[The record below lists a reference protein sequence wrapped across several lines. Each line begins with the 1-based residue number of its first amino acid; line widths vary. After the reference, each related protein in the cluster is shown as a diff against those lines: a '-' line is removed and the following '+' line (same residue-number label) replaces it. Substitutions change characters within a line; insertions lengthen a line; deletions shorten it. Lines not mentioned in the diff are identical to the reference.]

1 VREAHVLRFVLR
13 RLIMLVVTLF
23 VASFAIYS
31 AMYLAPGN
39 PIAALTGGR
48 TPTPQAIAVLEERYH
63 LNDPFL
69 VRYVRWLGA
78 ALTGDLG
85 VSIQLRQDVSTLI
98 RQRIGTT
105 VQLVLYAS
113 VIIVVVGIALGV
125 LGGLK
130 RGAVDNVVIVVSTL
144 SAAVPSF
151 VASIVLLS
159 VFAVNLGWFPA
170 LGGGEGVVD
179 RIRHLTLPAVALA
192 FSSIALVARITRAAV
207 REELSRE
214 HVQTAISRGIPYR
227 LIVRRHVMRN
237 AAIPITTIVG
247 ITVASLFAASAIV
260 ERAFTLNGIG
270 SYLIQAALSK
280 DMAVVQGIS
289 LVIVAVFVIVNAVVD
304 FLYAVLDPRVSL
316 GTKAS

>member
-1 VREAHVLRFVLR
+1 MLRFVVR
-13 RLIMLVVTLF
+13 RLAMLVVTLF

-48 TPTPQAIAVLEERYH
+48 TPSPEAIAVLEQRYH
-63 LNDPFL
+63 LDDPFL
-69 VRYVRWLGA
+69 VRYVRWVSGA
-78 ALTGDLG
+78 IRGDFG

-98 RQRIGTT
+98 TQRIGTT
-105 VQLVLYAS
+105 VQLVLFS
-113 VIIVVVGIALGV
+113 SLIIVVVGIGLGL
-125 LGGLK
+125 LGGLR
-130 RGAVDNVVIVVSTL
+130 RGIVDNVVIVISTL

-151 VASIVLLS
+151 VASIILLS

-170 LGGGEGVVD
+170 LGGGDGFVD
-179 RIRHLTLPAVALA
+179 QVKHLTLPAVALA
-192 FSSIALVARITRAAV
+192 FSSIGLVARITRASV

-227 LIVRRHVMRN
+227 LVVRRHVMRN

-247 ITVASLFAASAIV
+247 ITVASLFAASAVV
-260 ERAFTLNGIG
+260 ERAFALNGIG

-280 DMAVVQGIS
+280 DVAVVQGIS
-289 LVIVAVFVIVNAVVD
+289 LVIVGVFVVVNAMVD
-304 FLYAVLDPRVSL
+304 FAYAVLDPRVSL
-316 GTKAS
+316 GDRAQ

>member
-1 VREAHVLRFVLR
+1 
-13 RLIMLVVTLF
+13 MLVVTLF
-23 VASFAIYS
+23 VASFAIYT

-48 TPTPQAIAVLEERYH
+48 TPTPQAIQVLEERYH

-69 VRYVRWLGA
+69 VRYARWLGS

-85 VSIQLRQDVSTLI
+85 VSIPLRSEVSTLI

-105 VQLVLYAS
+105 VQLVAFSSL
-113 VIIVVVGIALGV
+113 IIVVVGIGLGL
-125 LGGLK
+125 LGGLR
-130 RGAVDNVVIVVSTL
+130 RGIVDNVVIVASTL

-151 VASIVLLS
+151 VASIILLS
-159 VFAVNLGWFPA
+159 VFAVNLGWFPV
-170 LGGGEGVVD
+170 LGGGDGFVD
-179 RIRHLTLPAVALA
+179 QVRHLTLPAFALA
-192 FSSIALVARITRAAV
+192 FSSIALVARITRASV
-207 REELSRE
+207 REELGRE

-247 ITVASLFAASAIV
+247 ITVASLFAASAVV

-270 SYLIQAALSK
+270 AYLIQAALSK
-280 DMAVVQGIS
+280 DIAVVQGIS
-289 LVIVAVFVIVNAVVD
+289 LVIVALFVVVN
-304 FLYAVLDPRVSL
+304 
-316 GTKAS
+316 

>member
-1 VREAHVLRFVLR
+1 MLRFVLR
-13 RLIMLVVTLF
+13 RLSMLVVTLF

-48 TPTPQAIAVLEERYH
+48 TPTPEAIAILEQRYH
-63 LNDPFL
+63 LDDPFV
-69 VRYVRWLGA
+69 VRYLRWLGG
-78 ALTGDLG
+78 ALRGDFG

-98 RQRIGTT
+98 AQRIGTT

-113 VIIVVVGIALGV
+113 IIIVIIGIGLGV
-125 LGGLK
+125 LGGLR
-130 RGAVDNVVIVVSTL
+130 RGIVDNIVIVLTTL

-151 VASIVLLS
+151 VASIILLS

-170 LGGGEGVVD
+170 LGGGDGFVD
-179 RIRHLTLPAVALA
+179 QVRHLTLPAVALA
-192 FSSIALVARITRAAV
+192 FSSIALVARITRASV
-207 REELSRE
+207 RDELSRE

-227 LIVRRHVMRN
+227 LVVRRHVLRN

-247 ITVASLFAASAIV
+247 ITVASLFAASAVV
-260 ERAFTLNGIG
+260 ERAFALNGIG

-280 DMAVVQGIS
+280 DIAVVQGIS
-289 LVIVAVFVIVNAVVD
+289 LVIVAVFVVVNAVVD

-316 GTKAS
+316 GDAAS

>member
-1 VREAHVLRFVLR
+1 MLRFVVR
-13 RLIMLVVTLF
+13 RLAMLVVTLF

-48 TPTPQAIAVLEERYH
+48 TPSPEAIAVLEQRYH
-63 LNDPFL
+63 LDDPFL
-69 VRYVRWLGA
+69 VRYVRWVSGA
-78 ALTGDLG
+78 IRGDFG

-98 RQRIGTT
+98 TQRIGTT
-105 VQLVLYAS
+105 VQLVLFS
-113 VIIVVVGIALGV
+113 SLIIVVVGIGLGL
-125 LGGLK
+125 LGGLR
-130 RGAVDNVVIVVSTL
+130 RGIVDNLVIVISTL

-151 VASIVLLS
+151 VASIILLS

-170 LGGGEGVVD
+170 LGGGDGFVNQVK
-179 RIRHLTLPAVALA
+179 HLTLPAVALA
-192 FSSIALVARITRAAV
+192 FSSIALVARITRASV

-227 LIVRRHVMRN
+227 LVVRRHVMRN

-247 ITVASLFAASAIV
+247 ITVASLFAASAVV
-260 ERAFTLNGIG
+260 ERAFALNGIG

-280 DMAVVQGIS
+280 DVAVVQGIS
-289 LVIVAVFVIVNAVVD
+289 LVIVGVFVVVNAMVD
-304 FLYAVLDPRVSL
+304 FAYAVLDPRVSL
-316 GTKAS
+316 GDQAQ

>member
-1 VREAHVLRFVLR
+1 MLRFVLR
-13 RLIMLVVTLF
+13 RLSMLVVTLF

-48 TPTPQAIAVLEERYH
+48 TPTPEAIAILEQRYH
-63 LNDPFL
+63 LDDPFV
-69 VRYVRWLGA
+69 VRYLRWLGG
-78 ALTGDLG
+78 ALRGDFG

-98 RQRIGTT
+98 AQRIGTT

-113 VIIVVVGIALGV
+113 IIIVIIGIGLGV
-125 LGGLK
+125 LGGLR
-130 RGAVDNVVIVVSTL
+130 RGIVDNIVIVLTTL

-151 VASIVLLS
+151 VASIILLS

-170 LGGGEGVVD
+170 LGGGDGFVD
-179 RIRHLTLPAVALA
+179 QVRHLTLPAVALA
-192 FSSIALVARITRAAV
+192 FSSIALVARITRASV
-207 REELSRE
+207 RDELSRE

-227 LIVRRHVMRN
+227 LVVRRHVMRN

-247 ITVASLFAASAIV
+247 ITVASLFAASAVV
-260 ERAFTLNGIG
+260 ERAFALNGIG

-280 DMAVVQGIS
+280 DIAVVQGIS
-289 LVIVAVFVIVNAVVD
+289 LVIVAVFVVVNAVVD

-316 GTKAS
+316 GDAAS

>member
-1 VREAHVLRFVLR
+1 
-13 RLIMLVVTLF
+13 MLVVTLF

-48 TPTPQAIAVLEERYH
+48 TPTPEAIAILEQRYH
-63 LNDPFL
+63 LDDPFV
-69 VRYVRWLGA
+69 VRYLRWLGG
-78 ALTGDLG
+78 ALRGDFG

-98 RQRIGTT
+98 AQRIGTT

-113 VIIVVVGIALGV
+113 IIIVIIGIGLGV
-125 LGGLK
+125 LGGLR
-130 RGAVDNVVIVVSTL
+130 RGIVDNIVIVLTTL

-151 VASIVLLS
+151 VASIILLS

-170 LGGGEGVVD
+170 LGGGDGFVD
-179 RIRHLTLPAVALA
+179 QVRHLTLPAVALA
-192 FSSIALVARITRAAV
+192 FSSIALVARITRASV
-207 REELSRE
+207 RDELSRE

-227 LIVRRHVMRN
+227 LVVRRHVLRN

-247 ITVASLFAASAIV
+247 ITVASLFAASAVV
-260 ERAFTLNGIG
+260 ERAFALNGIG

-280 DMAVVQGIS
+280 DIAVVQGIS
-289 LVIVAVFVIVNAVVD
+289 LVIVAVFVVVNAVVD

-316 GTKAS
+316 GDAAS

>member
-1 VREAHVLRFVLR
+1 MLRFVVR
-13 RLIMLVVTLF
+13 RLAMLVVTLF

-48 TPTPQAIAVLEERYH
+48 TPSPEAIAVLEQRYH
-63 LNDPFL
+63 LDDPFL
-69 VRYVRWLGA
+69 VRYVRWVGGA
-78 ALTGDLG
+78 IRGDFG

-98 RQRIGTT
+98 TQRIGTT
-105 VQLVLYAS
+105 VQLVLFS
-113 VIIVVVGIALGV
+113 SLIIVVVGIGLGL
-125 LGGLK
+125 LGGLR
-130 RGAVDNVVIVVSTL
+130 RGIVDNVVIVISTL

-151 VASIVLLS
+151 VASIILLS

-170 LGGGEGVVD
+170 LGGGDGFVD
-179 RIRHLTLPAVALA
+179 QVKHLTLPAVALA
-192 FSSIALVARITRAAV
+192 FSSIALVARITRASV

-227 LIVRRHVMRN
+227 LVVRRHVMRN

-247 ITVASLFAASAIV
+247 ITVASLFAASAVV
-260 ERAFTLNGIG
+260 ERAFALNGIG

-280 DMAVVQGIS
+280 DVAVVQGIS
-289 LVIVAVFVIVNAVVD
+289 LVIVGVFVVVNAIVD
-304 FLYAVLDPRVSL
+304 FAYAVLDPRVSL
-316 GTKAS
+316 GDKAQ